1 MAYIRS
7 NTVCVYI
14 GLARIIYIRCINDF
28 NCREITKYTV
38 KYGVYVR
45 FWRTL
50 CGRPRAKPPG
60 SFRLLTLQKKSF
72 PTQLS
77 APKTVEW
84 LGRYAQFR
92 GIGLF
97 ARGGGG
103 GAWGWPCMYSTWEP
117 YVRFGPT
124 LHICLA
130 VTLCQFIGCTWSY
143 LVGCELVSKASLHSF
158 TFPLL
163 SPLVPHEV

>member
-103 GAWGWPCMYSTWEP
+103 VHGVDHVCTVHGNLMYGLGQP
-117 YVRFGPT
+117 YIYALQLHCVSSLDAHGHT
-124 LHICLA
+124 LW
-130 VTLCQFIGCTWSY
+130 V
-143 LVGCELVSKASLHSF
+143 AS
-158 TFPLL
+158 
-163 SPLVPHEV
+163 